1 MAPYFAHFPPPHF
14 TNANLSSPSVGL
26 NLSTSSPNSSSNN
39 NSSSSPSSTLNS
51 SSSPEDKTEKMSR
64 STQYKKIMKPL
75 LERKRRARINKCL
88 DELKDIMTAALQSQG
103 ENVSKLEKADIL
115 ELTVRHLH
123 KMQQA
128 RRLMTTSRNPLE
140 EIHRFQAGYSSCAQE
155 AASFLLSTPGVDITV
170 GQRLLAHLTSN
181 MANPIALPTNRVP
194 PAVHQAIPPALPVT
208 STSVTSATSPPFPRS
223 AQPPHPVRSTPLRRS
238 SSPNLSP
245 SKRLF
250 HSPPIAS
257 SSPVL
262 PPRPSSTPVNN
273 NYAIKLTVTHATSD
287 EDDEDSPKMP

>member
-1 MAPYFAHFPPPHF
+1 
-14 TNANLSSPSVGL
+14 
-26 NLSTSSPNSSSNN
+26 
-39 NSSSSPSSTLNS
+39 
-51 SSSPEDKTEKMSR
+51 MSR

-88 DELKDIMTAALQSQG
+88 DELKDIMTAALQAQG

-155 AASFLLSTPGVDITV
+155 AASFLLSTPGVDVTV
-170 GQRLLAHLTSN
+170 GQRLLAHLSTN
-181 MANPIALPTNRVP
+181 MANPIASALQATRTTPSQQPLP
-194 PAVHQAIPPALPVT
+194 PAVPLT
-208 STSVTSATSPPFPRS
+208 STPVSRSSPS
-223 AQPPHPVRSTPLRRS
+223 SMLSSDNSKLLRRS
-238 SSPNLSP
+238 SSPNLSSP

-250 HSPPIAS
+250 HSPPLTTPTS
-257 SSPVL
+257 NRSPQ
-262 PPRPSSTPVNN
+262 PPRPSSTPAATSSAN
-273 NYAIKLTVTHATSD
+273 NYSLTVSILKDSED
-287 EDDEDSPKMP
+287 EDTDFVGGGQAKIIKPSPIRLNPNDPVWRPF